1 MRETDYTLEWL
12 DTSAA
17 RQIRPLLQQIR
28 EARAAKQHAQ
38 AIRLC
43 DNFFDQAEQSQQ
55 HAVLGLVLC
64 QKGET
69 YRLMDIPHHQDAVDA
84 FGRARLRFTLDGNQ
98 PASSRNVG
106 VAHWSLAVVHENM
119 REEWD
124 AALRHF
130 QMGMENVDRAREHAR
145 IRRDTG
151 QIRDLDTLFQTIEDD
166 YKALLKQYSMEDPRL
181 EGAARL
187 LEDASK
193 ATEELSAKIKEAARQ
208 SELAADH
215 ATGATAKLVQELE
228 TARAQ
233 LLKDIQAA
241 IDLTKVATDQTK
253 AAAAQAAQA
262 SAFLTQRLNEARE
275 QLLQDIQQAA
285 EGTQKNVDKTNQA
298 LEKLVQEA
306 IQAIRDIRREAD
318 DAGGLTAQLTAASEG
333 SEYCL
338 ELMDKGQ
345 EAWSKED
352 EFFLLR
358 RTESGDVTTMRVPTQ
373 AEKGPEGKVVAVL
386 RRVS

>member
-17 RQIRPLLQQIR
+17 KQIRPLLQQIM

-55 HAVLGLVLC
+55 HAALGLVLC

-106 VAHWSLAVVHENM
+106 VAHWSLAVVHEDM

-124 AALRHF
+124 AALRHY
-130 QMGMENVDRAREHAR
+130 QMAMENVDRAREHAR
-145 IRRDTG
+145 IRRDAG
-151 QIRDLDTLFQTIEDD
+151 QIRDLDILFQTIEGD

-193 ATEELSAKIKEAARQ
+193 ATEQLSSKIKEAARQ
-208 SELAADH
+208 TEMAVDH
-215 ATGATAKLVQELE
+215 ATSATAALIQELE
-228 TARAQ
+228 AARTQ
-233 LLKDIQAA
+233 LLRDIQAA
-241 IDLTKVATDQTK
+241 TDQTRAAADQVK

-262 SAFLTQRLNEARE
+262 SAFVTQRLNEARE
-275 QLLQDIQQAA
+275 QLLQDIQQAT
-285 EGTQKNVDKTNQA
+285 EGTQKNVEKVNQA

-306 IQAIRDIRREAD
+306 LQAIKDIRREAD
-318 DAGGLTAQLTAASEG
+318 DAGGLTGQLAAASGESG
-333 SEYCL
+333 YCL

-345 EAWSKED
+345 EAWSRED

-358 RTESGDVTTMRVPTQ
+358 RTEKGHVTTMRVSTQ
-373 AEKGPEGKVVAVL
+373 AEKDPEGKVVAVL
-386 RRVS
+386 RKAS

>member
-1 MRETDYTLEWL
+1 MRETDYTLGWL

-17 RQIRPLLQQIR
+17 RQIRPLLQQIM

-55 HAVLGLVLC
+55 HAALGLVLC

-69 YRLMDIPHHQDAVDA
+69 YRLMDVPHHQDAVDA

-106 VAHWSLAVVHENM
+106 VAHWSLAVVHEDM

-124 AALRHF
+124 AALRHY
-130 QMGMENVDRAREHAR
+130 QMAMENVDRAREHAR
-145 IRRDTG
+145 IRRDAG
-151 QIRDLDTLFQTIEDD
+151 QIKDLDILFQTIEGD

-193 ATEELSAKIKEAARQ
+193 ATEQLSTQIKEAARQ
-208 SELAADH
+208 TELAADH
-215 ATGATAKLVQELE
+215 ATGATVALVQELE
-228 TARAQ
+228 AARTQ
-233 LLKDIQAA
+233 LLRDIQA
-241 IDLTKVATDQTK
+241 ATDQTK

-262 SAFLTQRLNEARE
+262 STFVTQRLEEARN

-285 EGTQKNVDKTNQA
+285 QQTQKNVEKTNQA

-306 IQAIRDIRREAD
+306 IQAIKDIRRQAD
-318 DAGGLTAQLTAASEG
+318 DAAELMGQLAAAHEQ
-333 SEYCL
+333 SEYYL
-338 ELMDKGQ
+338 ELMRKGQ
-345 EAWSKED
+345 ETWSGED
-352 EFFLLR
+352 QFILLR
-358 RTESGDVTTMRVPTQ
+358 RTETGHVTTMRVPTQ
-373 AEKGPEGKVVAVL
+373 AENGLEGEVVAVL
-386 RRVS
+386 RKVS